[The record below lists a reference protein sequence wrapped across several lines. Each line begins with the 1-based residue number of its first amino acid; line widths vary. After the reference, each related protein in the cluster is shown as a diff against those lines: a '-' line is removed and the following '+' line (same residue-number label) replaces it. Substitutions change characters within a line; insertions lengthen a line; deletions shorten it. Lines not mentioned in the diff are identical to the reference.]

1 MQSQKMK
8 KPFLQAVLIVGS
20 FFLVWFLL
28 NQISWLQVFE
38 VEKNSIRTEEKLGE
52 LYWKSIK
59 SSEIE
64 VSNNIIL
71 NSVDSIIERIC
82 ETNGLNKDNF
92 KMHVIQNSQVNAFAL
107 PGGHIIIYT
116 GLINHND
123 NQDAVTGVICHE
135 LAHIE
140 LNHVMKKLV
149 KEIGLSALLSATSG
163 IGGEVIQEGSKI
175 LSSLAFDRSLEKEA
189 DLKAIEYLKN
199 ANINP
204 EPLAN
209 FLYLLAG
216 EETGLLE
223 SLAWIRTHPVSKERA
238 EYIIAEI
245 DNAEEYTSA
254 ISNSTW
260 QAVKME
266 IQELD

>member
-1 MQSQKMK
+1 MQSQQIK
-8 KPFLQAVLIVGS
+8 KPFLQSVLIVIS

-28 NQISWLQVFE
+28 NQISWMKLFE
-38 VEKNSIRTEEKLGE
+38 IKKNEIRTEDKLGK

-64 VSNNIIL
+64 VSNKIIL
-71 NSVDSIIERIC
+71 NSVDSIIEKIC
-82 ETNGLNKDNF
+82 ETNGLNKDKF
-92 KMHVIQNSQVNAFAL
+92 KVHILHNSQINAFAL

-116 GLINHND
+116 GLITHND

-149 KEIGLSALLSATSG
+149 KEIGLSALLSAASG
-163 IGGEVIQEGSKI
+163 SGGEVIKKGSKI

-189 DLKAIEYLKN
+189 DLKAIEYLRN
-199 ANINP
+199 ASINP

-216 EETGLLE
+216 EERGLLE
-223 SLAWIRTHPVSKERA
+223 SLSWISTHPVSKERA

-245 DNAEEYTSA
+245 NNAEEYTSA

-260 QAVKME
+260 QALKME

>member
-1 MQSQKMK
+1 MK

-28 NQISWLQVFE
+28 NQISWMQLFE

-52 LYWKSIK
+52 LYWKSIN

-82 ETNGLNKDNF
+82 ETNDLNKDNF
-92 KMHVIQNSQVNAFAL
+92 KVHVIQNSQVNAFAL
-107 PGGHIIIYT
+107 PGGHLIIYT
-116 GLINHND
+116 GLITHND

-163 IGGEVIQEGSKI
+163 TGGEVIKEGSKI

-216 EETGLLE
+216 EENGLLE

-260 QAVKME
+260 QRVKME